1 MAKWTFEPGHTA
13 TEFRARHMMVT
24 YVPPCTALRFKRLV
38 GVKIQPSAQV
48 AAAFAAPAAFL
59 IIAATASGRDT

>member
-24 YVPPCTALRFKRLV
+24 YVPPCTALRSNLLRRRTKYNQAL
-38 GVKIQPSAQV
+38 KSPPPSRHRRP
-48 AAAFAAPAAFL
+48 F
-59 IIAATASGRDT
+59 